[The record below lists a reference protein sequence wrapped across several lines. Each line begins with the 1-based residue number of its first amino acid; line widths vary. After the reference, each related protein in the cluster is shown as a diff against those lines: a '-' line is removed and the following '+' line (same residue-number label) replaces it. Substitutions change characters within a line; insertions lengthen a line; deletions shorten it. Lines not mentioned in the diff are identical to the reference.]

1 MPFEKGKSGNPG
13 GRWKPGQSGNPGG
26 RPKSRPFKEALDRIL
41 KTHGEG
47 STDNGLDKIAAAMV
61 AKAQSGD
68 VAAFKE
74 IADRYEGKVPTPI
87 GGTDELP
94 SIKGFAWLPETE
106 DTDLAKPKDIETANA
121 QLEDNEET
129 HH

>member
-1 MPFEKGKSGNPG
+1 MVFKPGQSGNPG

-41 KTHGEG
+41 KASGDGDPEK
-47 STDNGLDKIAAAMV
+47 GLDKIAAAMV
-61 AKAQSGD
+61 AKAETGD
-68 VAAFKE
+68 VAAYKE

-94 SIKGFAWLPETE
+94 SIKGFAWLDPT
-106 DTDLAKPKDIETANA
+106 
-121 QLEDNEET
+121 QEET
-129 HH
+129 PAQSDNASLEGEEDKLH